1 MQTRGG
7 AEANLALNP
16 LGKRNTADL
25 HGRRLELE
33 AIVRDIYG

>member
-7 AEANLALNP
+7 AEANRVLNP

-25 HGRRLELE
+25 HVSRFELE
-33 AIVRDIYG
+33 AIARDIYG